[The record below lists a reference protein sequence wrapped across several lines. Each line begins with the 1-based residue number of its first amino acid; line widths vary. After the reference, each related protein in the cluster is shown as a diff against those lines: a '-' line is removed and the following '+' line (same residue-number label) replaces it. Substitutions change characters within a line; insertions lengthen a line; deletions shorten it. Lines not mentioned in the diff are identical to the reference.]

1 MFDSRKLI
9 DARYFKRLLYNYNSR
24 FYLYNCSFQ
33 FKVYLEN
40 TEENNLHHIVIVGG
54 GAGGLELATRLG
66 DSLGKKKKALVTL
79 IDSTRTHV
87 WKPLLHEIAAGSMNP
102 DKHELEY
109 MAQAHWH
116 HFRFRLGR
124 MDGLNRAVKEITV
137 EPFLDEDGVEVIP
150 RRIFKYDTLVI
161 AIGSTTNDFGVKG
174 ALEHSIAL
182 DTQGQAERF
191 HRRLH
196 NALVRAQ
203 TQVAPIQSGQL
214 EVVIVGAGATGVE
227 LAAELHNTTRE
238 LAAYGLDK
246 IDADRDVK
254 ISIIEASE
262 RLLPALPLKLSTAVE
277 LELKRLDVQV
287 LTGERVTEVSD
298 KGITTHSGRFIS
310 SELVVWAAGIKAP
323 DFLKQLDGL
332 ETNRINQLVV
342 KQTLQTTLD
351 ESIFAF
357 GDCAACL
364 WIGHEGNVPPRAQAA
379 HQQASLLFKS
389 MKKRVANNL
398 DLPNYRYRDYG
409 SLVNLGRYSTVGSLM
424 GALSGG
430 SMYIEGLFARLM
442 YQSLYKMHLMT
453 LHGVFEVVLQTLAK
467 LITRR
472 TEAQVKL
479 H

>member
-1 MFDSRKLI
+1 M
-9 DARYFKRLLYNYNSR
+9 
-24 FYLYNCSFQ
+24 
-33 FKVYLEN
+33 N
-40 TEENNLHHIVIVGG
+40 TEKLHHIVIVGG

-66 DSLGKKKKALVTL
+66 DSLGKKKQAIITL

-109 MAQAHWH
+109 LAQAHWH
-116 HFRFRLGR
+116 HFNFRLGR
-124 MDGLNRAVKEITV
+124 MDGLDRVKKEVTIA
-137 EPFLDEDGVEVIP
+137 PYFDEDGIEVIA
-150 RRIFKYDTLVI
+150 RRTFQYDSLVI
-161 AIGSTTNDFGVKG
+161 AIGSTTNDFGIKG
-174 ALEHSIAL
+174 AREYSIAL
-182 DTQGQAERF
+182 DTQDQAEKF

-203 TQVAPIQSGQL
+203 TQTTPVQAGQL

-246 IDADRDVK
+246 IDADRDIK

-262 RLLPALPLKLSTAVE
+262 RVLPALPPKLSQSVD
-277 LELKRLDVQV
+277 LELRKLRVHV
-287 LTGERVTEVSD
+287 YTGERVTEVSD
-298 KGITTHSGRFIS
+298 KGVYTHSGRFIPS
-310 SELVVWAAGIKAP
+310 ALVVWAAGIKAP
-323 DFLKQLDGL
+323 DLLKDLGGL
-332 ETNRINQLVV
+332 ETNRINQLIV

-351 ESIFAF
+351 DSIFAF
-357 GDCAACL
+357 GDCAACPWL
-364 WIGHEGNVPPRAQAA
+364 GHDGNVPPRAQAA
-379 HQQASLLFKS
+379 HQQASLLFKT
-389 MKKRVANNL
+389 MKKRVANKTNL
-398 DLPNYRYRDYG
+398 PEYHYTDYG

-424 GALSGG
+424 GTLSGG

-453 LHGVFEVVLQTLAK
+453 LHGVFEVILQTIAR

>member
-1 MFDSRKLI
+1 MNK
-9 DARYFKRLLYNYNSR
+9 
-24 FYLYNCSFQ
+24 Q
-33 FKVYLEN
+33 P
-40 TEENNLHHIVIVGG
+40 LHHIVIVGG

-66 DSLGKKKKALVTL
+66 DSLGKKKQAVITL

-109 MAQAHWH
+109 LAQAHWH
-116 HFRFRLGR
+116 HFNFRLGR
-124 MDGLNRAVKEITV
+124 MDGLDRTKKEVTIA
-137 EPFLDEDGVEVIP
+137 PYFDEDGVEVIA
-150 RRIFKYDTLVI
+150 RRTFQYDSLVI
-161 AIGSTTNDFGVKG
+161 AIGSTTNDFGIKG
-174 ALEHSIAL
+174 AREHSIAL
-182 DTQGQAERF
+182 DTQDQAEKF

-196 NALVRAQ
+196 NALLRAQ
-203 TQVAPIQSGQL
+203 TQAAPVMAGQL

-246 IDADRDVK
+246 IDADRDIK

-262 RLLPALPLKLSTAVE
+262 RVLPALPPKLSQSVDIE
-277 LELKRLDVQV
+277 LRKLRVHIY
-287 LTGERVTEVSD
+287 TGERVTEVAE
-298 KGITTHSGRFIS
+298 KGVYTHSGRFIPS
-310 SELVVWAAGIKAP
+310 ALVVWAAGIKAP
-323 DFLKQLDGL
+323 DFLKDLDGL
-332 ETNRINQLVV
+332 ETNRINQLLV

-351 ESIFAF
+351 ESVFAF
-357 GDCAACL
+357 GDCAACPWL
-364 WIGHEGNVPPRAQAA
+364 GHDGNVPPRAQAA
-379 HQQASLLFKS
+379 HQQASLLFKT
-389 MKKRVANNL
+389 MKKRVANKTNL
-398 DLPNYRYRDYG
+398 PDYHYTDYG
-409 SLVNLGRYSTVGSLM
+409 SMVNLGRYSTVGSLM
-424 GALSGG
+424 GTLSGG

-453 LHGVFEVVLQTLAK
+453 LHGVFEVVLQTVAR

>member
-1 MFDSRKLI
+1 MT
-9 DARYFKRLLYNYNSR
+9 
-24 FYLYNCSFQ
+24 
-33 FKVYLEN
+33 
-40 TEENNLHHIVIVGG
+40 TEKLHHIVIVGG

-66 DSLGKKKKALVTL
+66 DSLGKKKQAIITL

-109 MAQAHWH
+109 LAQAHWH
-116 HFRFRLGR
+116 HFNFRLGR
-124 MDGLNRAVKEITV
+124 MDGLDRVKKEVTIA
-137 EPFLDEDGVEVIP
+137 PYFDEDGVEVIA
-150 RRIFKYDTLVI
+150 RRTFQYDSLVI
-161 AIGSTTNDFGVKG
+161 AIGSTTNDFGIKG
-174 ALEHSIAL
+174 AREFSIAL
-182 DTQGQAERF
+182 DTQDQAEKF

-203 TQVAPIQSGQL
+203 TQTTPVQAGQL

-246 IDADRDVK
+246 IDADRDIK

-262 RLLPALPLKLSTAVE
+262 RVLPALPPKLSQSVD
-277 LELKRLDVQV
+277 LELRKLRVHV
-287 LTGERVTEVSD
+287 YTGERVTEVSD
-298 KGITTHSGRFIS
+298 KGVYTHSGRFIPS
-310 SELVVWAAGIKAP
+310 ALVVWAAGIKAP
-323 DFLKQLDGL
+323 DLLKDLGGL

-351 ESIFAF
+351 DSIFAF
-357 GDCAACL
+357 GDCAACPWL
-364 WIGHEGNVPPRAQAA
+364 GHDGNVPPRAQAA
-379 HQQASLLFKS
+379 HQQASLLYKT
-389 MKKRVANNL
+389 MKKRVANKTNL
-398 DLPNYRYRDYG
+398 PDYHYTDYG

-424 GALSGG
+424 GTLSGG

-453 LHGVFEVVLQTLAK
+453 LHGVFEVILQTIAR

>member
-1 MFDSRKLI
+1 MGN
-9 DARYFKRLLYNYNSR
+9 ATENS
-24 FYLYNCSFQ
+24 
-33 FKVYLEN
+33 
-40 TEENNLHHIVIVGG
+40 LHHIVIVGG

-66 DSLGKKKKALVTL
+66 DSLGKKKKASISL
-79 IDSTRTHV
+79 IDNTRTHV
-87 WKPLLHEIAAGSMNP
+87 WKPLLHEIAAGSMSP
-102 DKHELEY
+102 EKHELDY

-124 MDGLNRAVKEITV
+124 MDGLNRATKEVTIA
-137 EPFLDEDGVEVIP
+137 PYFDEEGAEVIP
-150 RRIFKYDTLVI
+150 RRTFKYDTLVI
-161 AIGSTTNDFGVKG
+161 AIGSTTNDFGIKG

-182 DTQGQAERF
+182 DTQEQAEKF

-196 NALVRAQ
+196 NALMRAQ
-203 TQVAPIQSGQL
+203 TQTASVHAGQL

-238 LAAYGLDK
+238 LTAYGLDK
-246 IDADRDVK
+246 IDADRDIK

-262 RLLPALPLKLSTAVE
+262 RVLPALPPKLSKAVDVE
-277 LELKRLDVQV
+277 LKKLHVQV
-287 LTGERVTEVSD
+287 LTSERVTEVSD
-298 KGITTHSGRFIS
+298 KGVHTHSGRFFP

-323 DFLKQLDGL
+323 EFLKKLDGL

-342 KQTLQTTLD
+342 KQTLQTTVD

-357 GDCAACL
+357 GDCAACPWL
-364 WIGHEGNVPPRAQAA
+364 GHDGNVPPRAQAA
-379 HQQASLLFKS
+379 HQQASLLAKS
-389 MKKRVANNL
+389 MKKRVANEINL
-398 DLPNYRYRDYG
+398 ANYRYRDYG

-453 LHGVFEVVLQTLAK
+453 LHGMAEVALQTLARM
-467 LITRR
+467 ITRR
-472 TEAQVKL
+472 TEPKVKL